1 MRTNARERWQ
11 KMLQIK
17 YRKISELKPYPNN
30 ARKHPPKQ
38 LQKLAA
44 NIKAI
49 DFIVPVIIDA
59 QDMILAGHGRLE
71 AAKMAG
77 LKEIPTVSVNHL
89 TEAQKRAFIL
99 ADNRLAQDSTWD
111 MAKAKEEFE
120 FLEGFEIE
128 LGQTAFDTA
137 EIDLALGGEASA
149 ESPED
154 DIEDLPPEYQ
164 PVTQTGDI
172 WHLGVHRLIC
182 GDALQAST
190 YKALMPDEAAEVVF
204 TDPPYNVEIDGH
216 VKRKAASGTREFAM
230 ASGEMSSGQ
239 FMDFLRKFLTETC
252 KFLEDGA
259 IVYVCM
265 DWRHMQELLGAAEGL
280 LAFKQLCVWSKDKA
294 GMGTFY
300 RSQHELVFVFKYG
313 TKPHINNFGLGNK
326 GRYRTNIWNYPVV
339 HVAQQPELE
348 GVQHPTVKP
357 ASMVIDAL
365 RDCSHRG
372 HFVLDPFGGSGTT
385 LIAAEKTGREAR
397 LIELDPIYCDMIVRR
412 WEKYTGKEAF
422 LEGEEATFEEVKQ
435 QRKQKENKNGR

>member
-1 MRTNARERWQ
+1 
-11 KMLQIK
+11 MLQIK

-49 DFIVPVIIDA
+49 KFIVPVIIDT
-59 QDMILAGHGRLE
+59 QDMILAGHGRIE

-77 LKEIPTVSVNHL
+77 LKEVPAVLVDHL

-120 FLEGFEIE
+120 FLEDFEIE
-128 LGQTAFDTA
+128 LGQTAFDTT
-137 EIDLALGGEASA
+137 EIDLVLGGEDSA
-149 ESPED
+149 DSPED

-164 PVTQTGDI
+164 PVTRAGDI
-172 WHLGVHRLIC
+172 WQLGAHRLIC
-182 GDALQAST
+182 GDALKAKT
-190 YKALMPDEAAEVVF
+190 YEALMPDEAAEVVF
-204 TDPPYNVEIDGH
+204 TDPPYNVKIDGH
-216 VKRKAASGTREFAM
+216 VKRKATPDTREFAM

-239 FMDFLRKFLTETC
+239 FTDFLRRFLTEIC

-259 IVYVCM
+259 ILYVCM
-265 DWRHMQELLGAAEGL
+265 DWRHMQELLAAAEGL
-280 LAFKQLCVWSKDKA
+280 LEFKQLCVWCKDKA

-339 HVAQQPELE
+339 HAAQQPSLE
-348 GVQHPTVKP
+348 GIQHPTVKP
-357 ASMVIDAL
+357 ASMIIDAL
-365 RDCSHRG
+365 RDCSNRG

-397 LIELDPIYCDMIVRR
+397 LIELDPIYCDMIIHR

-422 LEGEEATFEEVKQ
+422 LEEEEATFEKVKQ
-435 QRKQKENKNGR
+435 QRQHKENDDE